1 MKLTHDV
8 DQLPPRL
15 QRYKMRL
22 TWFNVKV
29 VHHIQGKCH
38 YTADTLSRKV
48 ANNTMATSTIPEEG
62 MNAHIDSI
70 IAVIPA
76 SDPKLWGVENV

>member
-1 MKLTHDV
+1 MKLTHD
-8 DQLPPRL
+8 RSITTTITAL
-15 QRYKMRL
+15 QDEINM
-22 TWFNVKV
+22 
-29 VHHIQGKCH
+29 IQCQSRAPHSRKYH

-70 IAVIPA
+70 IAVISA